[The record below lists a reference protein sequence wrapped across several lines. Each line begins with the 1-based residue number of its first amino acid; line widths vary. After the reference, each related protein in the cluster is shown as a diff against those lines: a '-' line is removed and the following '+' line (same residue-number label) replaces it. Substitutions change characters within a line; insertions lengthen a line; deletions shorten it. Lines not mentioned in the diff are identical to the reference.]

1 MSFKS
6 GNMSSGLQTSE
17 GAAKDLTMANVNDA
31 NQRAEIDA
39 QVSRQQATE
48 NAKRKGALHK
58 EAQEDEIPEGYARF
72 VSANKHMSYVK
83 KNGEVIRWYNGR
95 LDTDD
100 KDAITELRA
109 ALKGGNNVFW
119 EVRPKNV
126 AAPAPAQKEVGTFN
140 KNFGG
145 EMATGAVET
154 TDGMKPHEQNVQ
166 NSSPGQTPVPLS
178 KPETSVREVTSPTG
192 KVEDTKKDKP
202 ITFQSA
208 VTPKK

>member
-6 GNMSSGLQTSE
+6 GSMNSGLQTSD
-17 GAAKDLTMANVNDA
+17 GASKDLTAANVNDA
-31 NQRAEIDA
+31 NQRAELDA
-39 QVSRQQATE
+39 QISRQQATE
-48 NAKRKGALHK
+48 NAKRKGELHK

-83 KNGEVIRWYNGR
+83 KNGEIVRWYNGR
-95 LDTDD
+95 LDTND
-100 KDAITELRA
+100 KDAIEELRA

-119 EVRPKNV
+119 EVRPQNV
-126 AAPAPAQKEVGTFN
+126 AAAPKQKETGTFN
-140 KNFGG
+140 KSFGG
-145 EMATGAVET
+145 EMATGSVET
-154 TDGMKPHEQNVQ
+154 TDGMKPHESHVQ
-166 NSSPGQTPVPLS
+166 TSSPGTTPVPLS

-192 KVEDTKKDKP
+192 KVEDTKEDKP

>member
-6 GNMSSGLQTSE
+6 GNLSSGLQTSE

-31 NQRAEIDA
+31 NQRAELDA

-48 NAKRKGALHK
+48 NAKRKGELHK
-58 EAQEDEIPEGYARF
+58 EAQEDEIPEGYVRF

-100 KDAITELRA
+100 KDAIAELRA

-126 AAPAPAQKEVGTFN
+126 AAAPKQKE
-140 KNFGG
+140 
-145 EMATGAVET
+145 A
-154 TDGMKPHEQNVQ
+154 
-166 NSSPGQTPVPLS
+166 
-178 KPETSVREVTSPTG
+178 ETS
-192 KVEDTKKDKP
+192 DTKEDKP